1 MTEFIQFVTEHG
13 PEIITA
19 LLGTKVLANLIV
31 NFTETPADRRLPT
44 HPVGAEEAPRRDLA
58 VASVAPS
65 GVNPPQR
72 APVRFIPE
80 AVPWWGGFWQ

>member
-31 NFTETPADRRLPT
+31 NFTETPADDKIVGKVYKFIEWLGGIWT
-44 HPVGAEEAPRRDLA
+44 DAAKQHPPGKE
-58 VASVAPS
+58 
-65 GVNPPQR
+65 
-72 APVRFIPE
+72 
-80 AVPWWGGFWQ
+80 